1 MTDVEIINACLK
13 QDKTAQKLFFDRYW
27 GKLGYVAMRYSKG
40 KSQSNQLLTICFDY
54 LYSDL
59 YRFDTKKSSNLDA
72 FVYKSFITRAISFI
86 KNIRSEYFVSSTAL
100 PTKNSPKN
108 FDLFTHNNLI
118 DLKKIDKELLLVSI
132 QELVPVQRLVFN
144 MFVVDGFTMAEI
156 SELLESSEQ
165 SVKANLEKARFNIQK
180 SIEKHLKDKHYEQFL

>member
-40 KSQSNQLLTICFDY
+40 KSQANQLLTICFDY

-72 FVYKSFITRAISFI
+72 FVYKSFISRAISFI

-100 PTKNSPKN
+100 TRSMVITV
-108 FDLFTHNNLI
+108 LWHYQLI
-118 DLKKIDKELLLVSI
+118 
-132 QELVPVQRLVFN
+132 
-144 MFVVDGFTMAEI
+144 
-156 SELLESSEQ
+156 
-165 SVKANLEKARFNIQK
+165 
-180 SIEKHLKDKHYEQFL
+180 

>member
-1 MTDVEIINACLK
+1 M
-13 QDKTAQKLFFDRYW
+13 
-27 GKLGYVAMRYSKG
+27 
-40 KSQSNQLLTICFDY
+40 
-54 LYSDL
+54 
-59 YRFDTKKSSNLDA
+59 
-72 FVYKSFITRAISFI
+72 
-86 KNIRSEYFVSSTAL
+86 AL
-100 PTKNSPKN
+100 P
-108 FDLFTHNNLI
+108 I